1 MEPKISNIKI
11 SLRDSKKVVTK
22 IFKDLNFL
30 YNFLAARQKE
40 GFIIKSNES
49 IMLCVK
55 LVYKILSS

>member
-30 YNFLAARQKE
+30 YNFLAASQKE

-49 IMLCVK
+49 IMLRVK